1 MKLRERV
8 RRFFFP
14 AESDRWLT
22 WLLVGLGLVIVCYT
36 WPLRSD
42 WNYLFGGS
50 AKGLVGRQLFES
62 LLSTQSLLIPRL
74 GWLVFL
80 CRQMGWSEGFALSLA
95 WSLLFGSG
103 LLLLVGLFARPA
115 AIVAWL
121 LQLSA
126 AKSGGLLSYG
136 ADNLI
141 TIGLFYLMIAPLPDR
156 WSLDRWR
163 RPGRERDP
171 YRLGFHR
178 RVLQIHL
185 CLIYFFGGLTKC
197 LGAGWWDGANLWRAL
212 TLPPFDVLPTS
223 WVAAL
228 GPLLP
233 FLGILVCLMETSYA
247 FLIWPKW
254 SRRTVLGGVCAMHIA
269 IGLMMGMY
277 LFALIML
284 VLNLA
289 AFGPAEPEQKAIGAG
304 AAGNDDSAAFPP
316 DTSPRLAIEA

>member
-1 MKLRERV
+1 MKVRERV
-8 RRFFFP
+8 REFFLQ
-14 AESDRWLT
+14 AESDSWLT
-22 WLLVGLGLVIVCYT
+22 WLRVGLGLVIVLYT

-42 WNYLFGGS
+42 WSYLFGGS
-50 AKGLVGRQLFES
+50 DKGLVSRQLFEV
-62 LLSTQSLLIPRL
+62 LLSTQSPLIPRL

-80 CRQMGWSEGFALSLA
+80 CRQVGGSEGFALSLA
-95 WSLLFGSG
+95 WSLLFAAG
-103 LLLLVGLFARPA
+103 LLLLAGLFSRPA

-121 LQLSA
+121 LQLSS

-156 WSLDRWR
+156 RSLERWR
-163 RPGRERDP
+163 RPARGIDP
-171 YRLGFHR
+171 RMSGLHR

-185 CLIYFFGGLTKC
+185 CFIYFFGGLTKS
-197 LGAGWWDGANLWRAL
+197 LGAGWWDGSNLWRAL
-212 TLPPFDVLPTS
+212 TEPPFNVLPTN
-223 WVAAL
+223 WVAA
-228 GPLLP
+228 GSALLP
-233 FLGILVCLMETSYA
+233 SLGILVCLIEISYA

-254 SRRTVLGGVCAMHIA
+254 SRRTVLFGICAMHIA

-289 AFGPAEPEQKAIGAG
+289 AFGPAEPGQKAIGSVATGRPEVG
-304 AAGNDDSAAFPP
+304 AFRPVCSRASD
-316 DTSPRLAIEA
+316 